1 MSKLHELG
9 MKITS
14 IDSSLEEHWFKMEK
28 ISSNVPKALRTFG
41 KFLIEIMNDKDR
53 GEDMLER

>member
-14 IDSSLEEHWFKMEK
+14 IDSSLEERWTKMEK

>member
-1 MSKLHELG
+1 

-14 IDSSLEEHWFKMEK
+14 IDYSIEEHWNKMQK

-41 KFLIEIMNDKDR
+41 KYLIEIMNDKEK
-53 GEDMLER
+53 GEDLLER

>member
-1 MSKLHELG
+1 

-14 IDSSLEEHWFKMEK
+14 IDSSLEEHWTKMEK
-28 ISSNVPKALRTFG
+28 ISPNVPKALRTFG